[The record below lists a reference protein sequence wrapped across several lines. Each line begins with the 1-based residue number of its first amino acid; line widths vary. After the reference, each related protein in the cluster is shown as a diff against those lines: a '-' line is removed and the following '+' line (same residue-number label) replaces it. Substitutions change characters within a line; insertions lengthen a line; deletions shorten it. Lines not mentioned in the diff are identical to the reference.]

1 MASVHVVAALFPHAT
16 SGLRELAR
24 WPAGGQRRGSL
35 RRARARSLKR
45 VNGCDTRCSSV
56 RVTMYYEL
64 NNVMIG
70 TAPVTRRI
78 SLACHVTG
86 GVSKHAPSTR
96 TRSKPLVDNRRKCL
110 FFPPLVSTVS
120 YYTRPV
126 INTVTTILCV
136 SDR

>member
-1 MASVHVVAALFPHAT
+1 MLTLVAALFPHVT

-24 WPAGGQRRGSL
+24 WPAGQRTGSL

-78 SLACHVTG
+78 SCVPCNGCLETRELHANSPR
-86 GVSKHAPSTR
+86 VSRGQS
-96 TRSKPLVDNRRKCL
+96 SKVS
-110 FFPPLVSTVS
+110 FFPPSFVSTVS
-120 YYTRPV
+120 YYSRPV